1 MGLTSDSTG
10 IKVVDTGLIIQK
22 QHEDDMVV
30 ALAGNPNVGKS
41 TVFNELTG
49 LNQHTGNW
57 PGKTVS
63 NAQGYC
69 TYHGCNFVMVDIPG
83 SYSLMAHSAEE
94 EVARDFICFGGAD
107 AVIVVCDATCLER
120 NLNLVLQTIE
130 ITDHVVVCVNLMD
143 EAKRKGIR
151 LDLESISEQLGVPVI
166 PTAARSGKGLDQL
179 MQAVCDVHNPKTEL
193 HPIQIRYLKPIE
205 EAIAL
210 VEPAV
215 KAVCAGRIR
224 SRWLALRL
232 LDHDEK
238 LVQTLHTYFGF
249 HITEQPEVV
258 NALEEAKDHLVR
270 SGISLNDLQDKI
282 VSCIVLM
289 AEGICSDTVCY
300 EKCECNS
307 QTRKID
313 HILTSK
319 WSGFPIM
326 LILLTVVFWLTITGA
341 NYPSQVI
348 ADALFLV
355 QDRLSEF
362 FVWLGTPAWVGG
374 ILVDG
379 GYRVLAWV
387 VSVMLPPMAI
397 FFPLF
402 TLLEDIGY
410 LPRVAFN
417 LDKYFKKCSA
427 CGKQAL
433 TMAMGFGCN
442 AAGIVGC
449 RIIDSPRE
457 RLIAIITNNFVPCNG
472 RFPPPNKGK
481 QNCLC
486 MMIKERI

>member
-10 IKVVDTGLIIQK
+10 IKAVDTGLVITKKHPQ
-22 QHEDDMVV
+22 DVVV

-57 PGKTVS
+57 PGKTVTS
-63 NAQGYC
+63 AQGYC
-69 TYHGCNFVMVDIPG
+69 TYHDRDFVMVDIPG

-94 EVARDFICFGGAD
+94 ECARDFICFGGAD

-130 ITDHVVVCVNLMD
+130 ITSHVVVCVNMMD

-151 LDLESISEQLGVPVI
+151 LDLHSISEQLGVPVI
-166 PTAARSGKGLDQL
+166 PTAARSGKGLENL
-179 MQAVCDVHNPKTEL
+179 MQAVCDVLDDDFKRN
-193 HPIQIRYLKPIE
+193 PIQIHYLKPIE
-205 EAIAL
+205 EAIEIAQ
-210 VEPAV
+210 PAV
-215 KAVCAGRIR
+215 AAACENQIDA
-224 SRWLALRL
+224 RWLTIRL
-232 LDHDEK
+232 LDYDEK
-238 LVQTLHTYFGF
+238 LMQTLNQTLGF
-249 HITEQPEVV
+249 DVTQKENVV
-258 NALEEAKDHLVR
+258 EALEKAKAHLVEH
-270 SGISLNDLQDKI
+270 GISIKDLQDRI
-282 VSCIVLM
+282 VSCIVLT
-289 AEGICSDTVCY
+289 AEGVCSDSVFY
-300 EKCECNS
+300 EDRACNRR
-307 QTRKID
+307 TRKID
-313 HILTSK
+313 RVLTNK

-326 LILLTVVFWLTITGA
+326 LAMLTGVFWLTITGA
-341 NYPSQVI
+341 NYPSKML
-348 ADALFLV
+348 ADALFWL
-355 QDRLSEF
+355 QDYLAAF
-362 FVWLGTPAWVGG
+362 FVWLGTPAWVGS

-402 TLLEDIGY
+402 TLLEDVGY

-442 AAGIVGC
+442 AAGIIGC

-472 RFPPPNKGK
+472 RFPQPQEGQKSSGYYVSK
-481 QNCLC
+481 MLV
-486 MMIKERI
+486 